1 MNKFIISCD
10 WGSSEFRLRLVNIIE
25 ELVVKEIVSPNG
37 VLSIQNLWA
46 ADSKKISIKE
56 FYLQFLLAQIKLLLA
71 ESSEDYKNIPLLI
84 SGMASSSIG
93 IEELPYAKIPFA
105 LDGGNTLSK
114 FIKNSAEF
122 PYDLFLISG
131 VSTQS
136 DVMRGEETQ
145 MIGIAQMEK
154 LMEFS
159 EDAIC
164 IFPGTHSK
172 HIKISKGNIIDF
184 KTYLTG
190 EMFEM
195 LCSKSVLKGSVLKES
210 NHKVMDEL
218 NLQSFYKGINE
229 SQNNANLLNKLFSV
243 RTNALFK
250 LLSAEENFFYLSGL
264 LIGSEIR
271 SLNQEMPCAIVLCSG
286 DNLFQLYQLAIEKL
300 NFNTRTIF
308 IEPSMIDKAAF
319 CGQVKIFQ
327 SHQLHK

>member
-1 MNKFIISCD
+1 
-10 WGSSEFRLRLVNIIE
+10 
-25 ELVVKEIVSPNG
+25 VKEIDSPNG
-37 VLSIQNLWA
+37 VLSIQNQWA
-46 ADSKKISIKE
+46 ADSKKITLKE

-71 ESSEDYKNIPLLI
+71 DNSEDLKNIPLLI

-105 LDGGNTLSK
+105 LGGKNTVSK
-114 FIKNSAEF
+114 FIKNNAEF

-131 VSTQS
+131 VSTTN

-159 EDAIC
+159 EDTIC

-172 HIKISKGNIIDF
+172 HIKISNGNIVDF

-190 EMFEM
+190 EMFEL
-195 LCSKSVLKGSVLKES
+195 LCSKSVLKGSVSKES
-210 NHKVMDEL
+210 NHKVMEEM
-218 NLQSFYKGINE
+218 NLQSFYKGVNE

-243 RTNALFK
+243 RTNTLFK

-271 SLNQEMPCAIVLCSG
+271 SLHQDMPCIIILCSG
-286 DNLFQLYQLAIEKL
+286 DNLFKLYQLAIEKL

-308 IEPSMIDKAAF
+308 IEPSMMDKAAF
-319 CGQVKIFQ
+319 CGQIKIFQ
-327 SHQLHK
+327 SYQNHK